1 MDILHFALAA
11 GAVAGCFFSYHRG
24 WNAGNLHE
32 RQKYIPTQVNEF
44 ETLGSLKRERED
56 AAYELL
62 HQYALA
68 VEEYNRLN
76 PGSKL
81 KAYDDIRIFRQFI
94 PALEPV
100 IKKYPKMRV
109 TDDSIIFDTPVGCFI
124 IAETGDIKDL
134 YIMLNSTFGIGYN
147 YTYNYVYIS
156 RGLDY

>member
-24 WNAGNLHE
+24 WNAGNLYE
-32 RQKYIPTQVNEF
+32 RQKYLPAHVNEF

-56 AAYELL
+56 AAYEVLY
-62 HQYALA
+62 QYALA
-68 VEEYNRLN
+68 VEEYNSLN
-76 PGSKL
+76 PCSKL
-81 KAYDDIRIFRQFI
+81 KAYDDIKIFRQFI

-109 TDDSIIFDTPVGCFI
+109 ADDSIIFDTPVGCFI
-124 IAETGDIKDL
+124 IAETGDIKAL
-134 YIMLNSTFGIGYN
+134 YISLNKTFGLGYD
-147 YTYNYVYIS
+147 YVYGYIYIS